1 VDDKEHGDCMDRR
14 DEALGDMVP
23 DNEVRDEEAEDKAYD
38 DYKDR
43 RGEALDDKVPDSEV
57 RDGGDDKACDDCMDR
72 RGEALDDKVPDNEV
86 RDDGKAYD
94 DDMVGDGMVRS
105 LDDKVHGATQLGLDE
120 HEDRGEEEEVH
131 YGLSLVWEIPRL
143 LQVTLHHEPLQ
154 KIPGHPERLLIH

>member
-1 VDDKEHGDCMDRR
+1 MDDKAHGDCMDRQC
-14 DEALGDMVP
+14 DEALGDTVP
-23 DNEVRDEEAEDKAYD
+23 DSEVRDEEAEDKAYD

-57 RDGGDDKACDDCMDR
+57 RDGGDDKACDDCMVR
-72 RGEALDDKVPDNEV
+72 RDDKVKEDNEV

-120 HEDRGEEEEVH
+120 YEDRGEEEEEEVH

-154 KIPGHPERLLIH
+154 KSPGHPERLLIH